1 MLDQI
6 RELTQILAD
15 IAVIVSLVF
24 VGMQVRDNTN
34 AVRTSMAQASVV
46 NWADV
51 SLAVATSDDLI
62 GALIADRYP
71 MHAPVTKDQE
81 RTFWFSGVALKTVEF
96 NYLQWLEGNL
106 SDDLWAG
113 SRAGLVS
120 HFASQQ
126 LYERNWPSANGFYS
140 PRFQALVNNEIIPE
154 ARAYRTKWYR
164 DHPDQVVPS
173 EPAPAVDAPR

>member
-1 MLDQI
+1 MLDLI
-6 RELTQILAD
+6 HELTQILAD

-24 VGMQVRDNTN
+24 VGVQVRDNTK
-34 AVRTSMAQASVV
+34 AVRTSIAQASVV
-46 NWADV
+46 NWADA

-62 GALIADRYP
+62 GALIVDRYP
-71 MHAPVTKDQE
+71 MHTPVTKDQE

-113 SRAGLVS
+113 SRAGIVS

-126 LYERNWPSANGFYS
+126 FYERDWPSASGFYS
-140 PRFQALVNNEIIPE
+140 PRFQALVNKEIIPE
-154 ARAYRTKWYR
+154 ARAARAKFYHDNR
-164 DHPDQVVPS
+164 DQVDPS
-173 EPAPAVDAPR
+173 ELAPATDTSI